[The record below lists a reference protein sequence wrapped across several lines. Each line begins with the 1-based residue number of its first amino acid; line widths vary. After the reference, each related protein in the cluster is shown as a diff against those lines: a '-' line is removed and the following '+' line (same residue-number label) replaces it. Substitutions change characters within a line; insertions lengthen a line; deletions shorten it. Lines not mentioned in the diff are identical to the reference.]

1 MDVPVGQA
9 AGVSGR
15 RERWWGVTGG
25 FIGGL
30 AGVGSLL
37 VPWLLEGTPLREL
50 WGTPYPPIFARRSIM
65 ALDYYFL
72 GLVGLGLVFL
82 EAAVVALRWSRFPRT
97 DGAAAALLGT
107 VLCALGGV
115 VLFVRLWAVV
125 HG

>member
-15 RERWWGVTGG
+15 RERLWGVMGG
-25 FIGGL
+25 LIGGVV
-30 AGVGSLL
+30 GVGSVL
-37 VPWLLEGTPLREL
+37 VPWHLEGTPLREL

-72 GLVGLGLVFL
+72 GLVGVGLVFL
-82 EAAVVALRWSRFPRT
+82 EAAVVALRRSRFPRT
-97 DGAAAALLGT
+97 DGAGAVLLGA

-115 VLFVRLWAVV
+115 VLFVRLWVIV
-125 HG
+125 HE

>member
-15 RERWWGVTGG
+15 RERLWGVMGG
-25 FIGGL
+25 LIGGVV
-30 AGVGSLL
+30 GVGSVL
-37 VPWLLEGTPLREL
+37 VPWHLEGTPLREL

-72 GLVGLGLVFL
+72 GLVGVGLVFL
-82 EAAVVALRWSRFPRT
+82 EAAVVALRRSRFPRT
-97 DGAAAALLGT
+97 DGAGAALLGA

-115 VLFVRLWAVV
+115 VLFVRLWVIV
-125 HG
+125 HE